1 MNDMSEKVNTLSQE
15 KEHLRHK
22 VIRLNLDARGEGENT
37 IPNMLKRITRVI
49 FIDYRIPSF

>member
-1 MNDMSEKVNTLSQE
+1 MNDMSDKINTLSQE

-37 IPNMLKRITRVI
+37 IPNMLKRITRV
-49 FIDYRIPSF
+49 FFFKSL

>member
-1 MNDMSEKVNTLSQE
+1 MTEMNSKLNALSQE

-37 IPNMLKRITRVI
+37 IQNMLKRITRVR
-49 FIDYRIPSF
+49 FEAF